1 MSTRLI
7 VMIILQYIQISNN
20 YVVPITLYN
29 VMCQLYL
36 NKIQIKNFV
45 ILKKERKEG
54 KEMNIYYTSTI
65 AMGYTGSI
73 VYFRSLNL
81 LNNL

>member
-1 MSTRLI
+1 
-7 VMIILQYIQISNN
+7 
-20 YVVPITLYN
+20 
-29 VMCQLYL
+29 MCQLYL

-45 ILKKERKEG
+45 ILKKESKEG

-65 AMGYTGSI
+65 AMGYTGYI